1 MNLFLIG
8 LPGSGKSAIARALSK
23 KLNYT
28 YIDLDGLIEKK
39 ALMFIDAIFEK
50 HGEATFRQLETE
62 MLKSLVDVTDSV
74 ISCGGGVVLN
84 PENKTYM
91 QGTVIYI
98 DTELDTIKE
107 RLKTDYKRPILQMKS
122 LETLYDERFLKYMHF
137 ADIIIANDHEL
148 DTSIENIINRLKEK
162 NLL

>member
-8 LPGSGKSAIARALSK
+8 LPGSGKSAIARVLSK
-23 KLNYT
+23 KIGYT

-50 HGEATFRQLETE
+50 HGEATFRRLETD
-62 MLKSLVDVTDSV
+62 MLKSLKDVRNSV
-74 ISCGGGVVLN
+74 VSCGGGIVLN
-84 PENKTYM
+84 PDNKAYM

-98 DTELDTIKE
+98 DTELDEIKE
-107 RLKTDYKRPILQMKS
+107 RLKTEYKRPILQMKS

-137 ADIIIANDHEL
+137 ADIIIANDHAL
-148 DTSIENIINRLKEK
+148 DETVLTIINTLKEK
-162 NLL
+162 NLI